1 MNQLS
6 KCLSKNY
13 GVSLRSHYGLLTRSE
28 FVLRNST
35 SQIHNPLQWDLTL
48 KLGSHHGKRCLHIAA
63 SAQLPGSRQGT
74 THKLPSLDQSLAIFK
89 KLRLSKVHSCRQ
101 FSSSSFLFC
110 ERKDS
115 EDKKSAKSSSSE
127 GTESTGDVEVKL
139 TQRQRLK
146 RAVKE
151 YGPVVIVFHICIA
164 LISLGFFYSLV
175 SMGVDVIGI
184 LRKLGVSEKI
194 LESGLATGAST
205 FVVAYAVHKLF
216 AVPRIGITL
225 TCAPMIVHKLRK
237 LGVFKPPKP

>member
-6 KCLSKNY
+6 KCLSRNY
-13 GVSLRSHYGLLTRSE
+13 GVSFRSQYGLLTRSE

-63 SAQLPGSRQGT
+63 SAQLPGSRDGT
-74 THKLPSLDQSLAIFK
+74 PHNLPSLDQSLAISK
-89 KLRLSKVHSCRQ
+89 KLTLSQIHSCRQ
-101 FSSSSFLFC
+101 FSSSSFLLC

-115 EDKKSAKSSSSE
+115 GDNKSAKSSSS
-127 GTESTGDVEVKL
+127 GGSESTGDVEVKL